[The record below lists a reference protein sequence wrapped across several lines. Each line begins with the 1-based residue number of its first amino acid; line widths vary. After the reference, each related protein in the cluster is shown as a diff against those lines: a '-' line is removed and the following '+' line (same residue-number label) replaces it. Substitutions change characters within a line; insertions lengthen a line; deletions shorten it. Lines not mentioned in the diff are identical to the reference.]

1 MKPKESIGRWIS
13 LIYRQGQIH
22 IGKELQVYNI
32 GSGQFP
38 FLTVLYDEDGLSQE
52 EISRIL
58 NVDKATAGRDIKRL
72 AEEGYVER
80 KRNPEDRRAYK
91 IFLTEKGKKVKPV
104 IIRVLSSW
112 TSILSSD
119 FTEEEKDLIIELLK
133 RMYQNALQS
142 KYPKVISKR

>member
-104 IIRVLSSW
+104 IRRVLSSW

-142 KYPKVISKR
+142 KYPTVNS